1 VDLAEYRERLSLETN
16 PSPDDIAGTYS
27 NMRRVLEA
35 EQYPWVRVEA
45 QFVSANAKPTE
56 VSASISM
63 HGATLEF
70 VLPVEIVVDESEL
83 TVSGRLALSQ
93 SDFGL
98 TPFSS
103 AGGLLRVADELQIE
117 FELVAVRLLE

>member
-1 VDLAEYRERLSLETN
+1 
-16 PSPDDIAGTYS
+16 
-27 NMRRVLEA
+27 
-35 EQYPWVRVEA
+35 
-45 QFVSANAKPTE
+45 VSANAKPTE